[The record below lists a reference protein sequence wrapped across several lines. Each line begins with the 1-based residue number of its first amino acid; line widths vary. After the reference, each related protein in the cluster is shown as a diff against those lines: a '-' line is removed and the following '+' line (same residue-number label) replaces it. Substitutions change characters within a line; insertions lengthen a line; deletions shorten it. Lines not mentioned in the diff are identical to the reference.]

1 MSARPRRDRRNRL
14 AGPLAVIVLVGVVT
28 AGCTSSSD
36 PGASPSATPTSAPT
50 SASSSASS
58 PSGPVTLRFATYG
71 DPGVV
76 AAYREIAKTYT
87 TEHPDVIVRVDAA
100 ADAVTSADDV
110 DRGFDA
116 GTPPDLF
123 LARQTD
129 LASLMAQGR
138 LQPVDELLE
147 KPGVQFGDSFQRIG
161 LEAFAGDSALQCM
174 PNEVS
179 PYVVYY
185 NKRLV
190 VPRTFG
196 QPGQTPPSPERGWR
210 WDQFVAAAK
219 SASTAG
225 VKGLYLPPRLSTL
238 IPLVRSA
245 GQDLMDDD
253 RLPTTL
259 TFADEMN
266 RSALEAILSVA
277 RDPLITPTARQLT
290 RQDAVTRFE
299 NGRIAMMVGTRSLVP
314 RLREKVD
321 LHFDVFPLP
330 SLGRARTVAD
340 MTGYCVAKGT
350 EHLPQ
355 AIDFLAYASGDA
367 AAKVLA
373 SSGSVVPANL
383 AALHSP
389 EFLDPSRFPRDSAVF
404 DSVIRRADPMPS
416 AQGWPDVVSQTQ
428 PLIDRMFY
436 SPVIDLDSLL
446 PRVDEVSTGLLV
458 PPSPS
463 PSASP
468 SS

>member
-1 MSARPRRDRRNRL
+1 M
-14 AGPLAVIVLVGVVT
+14 
-28 AGCTSSSD
+28 
-36 PGASPSATPTSAPT
+36 
-50 SASSSASS
+50 
-58 PSGPVTLRFATYG
+58 
-71 DPGVV
+71 
-76 AAYREIAKTYT
+76 
-87 TEHPDVIVRVDAA
+87 
-100 ADAVTSADDV
+100 
-110 DRGFDA
+110 
-116 GTPPDLF
+116 
-123 LARQTD
+123 
-129 LASLMAQGR
+129 
-138 LQPVDELLE
+138 
-147 KPGVQFGDSFQRIG
+147 QFGDNYQRIG

-196 QPGQTPPSPERGWR
+196 LPGETPPSPERGWR

-219 SASTAG
+219 SASKDG

-245 GQDLMDDD
+245 GSDVMDDD

-259 TFADEMN
+259 TFADEST
-266 RSALEAILSVA
+266 RPVLEEILSVA
-277 RDPLITPTARQLT
+277 RDPNITPNARQLA

-299 NGRIAMMVGTRSLVP
+299 KGRLAMMVGTRALVP

-330 SLGRARTVAD
+330 NLGRARTLAD
-340 MTGYCVAKGT
+340 MTGYCVAKDT
-350 EHLPQ
+350 EHLPET
-355 AIDFLAYASGDA
+355 IDFLDYASGDDA
-367 AAKVLA
+367 SKTLA
-373 SSGSVVPANL
+373 SSGAVVPANL

-389 EFLDPSRFPRDSAVF
+389 QFLDPSRFPRDSVVF
-404 DSVIRRADPMPS
+404 DAVIRRADPMPG

-428 PLIDRMFY
+428 PFMDRMFY
-436 SPVIDLDSLL
+436 SPVLDLDSLL
-446 PRVDEVSTGLLV
+446 PRVDEVSSGLLV
-458 PPSPS
+458 PPT